1 MSWGRQREYAKW
13 KVASAAL
20 NRSAA
25 QESSCMKQTVLP
37 ASEATP
43 LDPGLRALCGIAAYY
58 RIGAD
63 PLQLAR
69 ELALG
74 NRASDEF
81 DLIRAAQLIGMRA
94 RLVAGADVERMGR
107 MPTPAIV
114 RLKSGALTVFGG
126 RGPSGLCRL
135 VDPITHAASELPLEE
150 LARETGGQALLIAR
164 RVGGAGVNPKTFGMR
179 WFLPTLWRYRRPL
192 GHVLAASLFVQ
203 IFALTGPLIF
213 QVIVDKVLT
222 HRSYETLLVMIAG
235 LVVIGL
241 FDVALQ
247 YLRAYAL
254 SHTTNR
260 IDVELGQRL
269 FAHLL
274 RLPMSYFETR
284 SAGQTVARMR
294 ELETIRSFLTG
305 QGLFSA
311 IDLLFTFVFI
321 GVLFA
326 YSWGLTLIVLAGLPI
341 YILIG
346 FGVRPPLR
354 DLVNEKFNRGAAS
367 QQFLVETVVGVATVK
382 AAAVEPIMRAQWEE
396 KLAAYVKI
404 SFAATM
410 LGTGGQLAI
419 QYVSKLTTAALL
431 LFGAKAVI
439 DGELTVGALVAFN
452 MIAAQAVQPILR
464 LSQIWQD
471 FQQVQISIE
480 RLGDIL
486 NSPPEPAPLMRLAPP
501 VPRGGI
507 EFRNVTFRYRPGA
520 AEAVRDVSL
529 VIEPGETIGIVGPS
543 GSGKST
549 LTKLVQRL
557 YLPSEGQVFLDGA
570 DLSQVDPAWLR
581 SHIGVVL
588 QENLLFNRTV
598 HENIAFASPAMPRAR
613 AIEIA
618 RLAGAD
624 EFIDKLADGYDTM
637 IEERGANLS
646 GGQRQRIAIARALA
660 TDPRIL
666 ILDEATSALD
676 YESERIIQRN
686 MRRIV
691 KGRTVII
698 IAHRL
703 AAVRGCNRIVG
714 MVDGRIVEVGSH
726 DDLIRRP
733 GGLYAYLWGLQTQP
747 AGIAS

>member
-1 MSWGRQREYAKW
+1 
-13 KVASAAL
+13 
-20 NRSAA
+20 
-25 QESSCMKQTVLP
+25 MKQTAP
-37 ASEATP
+37 PFGHPTP

-63 PLQLAR
+63 PMRLSR

-74 NRASDEF
+74 EKAADEF
-81 DLIRAAQLIGMRA
+81 DLIRAARLIGMRA
-94 RLVAGADVERMGR
+94 RLVGGASARR
-107 MPTPAIV
+107 FANLPTPAIV
-114 RLKSGALTVFGG
+114 RVKSGGLYVYGG

-135 VDPITHAASELPLEE
+135 VDPISHGATEMPLEE
-150 LARETGGQALLIAR
+150 LVEETGGQALLVAR
-164 RVGGAGVNPKTFGMR
+164 RIGGAGLSPSSFGFR

-203 IFALTGPLIF
+203 IFALTTPLFF

-222 HRSYETLLVMIAG
+222 HRGYETLFVLIAG
-235 LVVIGL
+235 LVIVGL

-247 YLRAYAL
+247 YLRTYAL

-274 RLPMSYFETR
+274 RLPMSYFESR
-284 SAGQTVARMR
+284 PAGQTVARVR

-311 IDLLFTFVFI
+311 IDLVFAFVFI
-321 GVLFA
+321 AVLFA
-326 YSWGLTLIVLAGLPI
+326 YSWTLTLIALAFVPL
-341 YILIG
+341 YVLIG

-354 DLVNEKFNRGAAS
+354 ALVNEKFNRGAAS
-367 QQFLVETVVGVATVK
+367 QQFLVETIVGVNTVK

-396 KLAAYVKI
+396 KLAAYVKT

-410 LGTGGQLAI
+410 LGSGGQLGI
-419 QYVSKLTTAALL
+419 QYVSKLSTAALL

-439 DGELTVGALVAFN
+439 DGELSVGALVAFN
-452 MIAAQAVQPILR
+452 MIASQAVQPILR

-471 FQQVQISIE
+471 FQQAQISIE

-486 NSPPEPAPLMRLAPP
+486 NAAPEPAPLTRLALPT
-501 VPRGGI
+501 PRGAI
-507 EFRNVTFRYRPGA
+507 ELRNVSFRYRPGGPDVLK
-520 AEAVRDVSL
+520 EVSL
-529 VIEPGETIGIVGPS
+529 SIQPGETVGVVGPS

-557 YLPSEGQVFLDGA
+557 YLPSEGQVLLDGA

-588 QENLLFNRTV
+588 QENLLFNRTI
-598 HENIAFASPAMPRAR
+598 HENIAFAHPALPRSR
-613 AIEIA
+613 VIEIA

-624 EFIDKLADGYDTM
+624 EFIDKLPEGYDTM
-637 IEERGANLS
+637 VEERGANLS

-691 KGRTVII
+691 KDRTVII

-703 AAVRGCNRIVG
+703 AAVRSCNRIVG
-714 MVDGRIVEVGSH
+714 MNEGRIVEVGTH
-726 DDLIRRP
+726 AELIRRP
-733 GGLYAYLWGLQTQP
+733 GGLYGYLWGLQSQP
-747 AGIAS
+747 AELAS